1 MFTRWLRY
9 KVMGEM
15 SDALCQNLV
24 GVYACMSAIDV
35 LLPMRH
41 QRLTDVIAL
50 YIFFCTKDIANI

>member
-1 MFTRWLRY
+1 
-9 KVMGEM
+9 M

-50 YIFFCTKDIANI
+50 YIFFCTKDVANI